1 MGKILGN
8 FVFLSCRVEH
18 TDLQSHW
25 LATLFWEA
33 LRVAANG
40 KGHFPFFEDNTQEL
54 DLQSVF
60 SQPCHGARLNF
71 VQEVKVAGGEGAKFR
86 REKTQPHGTD
96 TFSLCRGC
104 LPARAS
110 LLPLLWDGLWE

>member
-1 MGKILGN
+1 MAKILGN

-60 SQPCHGARLNF
+60 SQPCHGARQNF

-86 REKTQPHGTD
+86 REKTQPH
-96 TFSLCRGC
+96 
-104 LPARAS
+104 
-110 LLPLLWDGLWE
+110 